1 MSRNTCHE
9 QTTSKPIHAEV
20 FQFNVVHKR
29 NPAGTGADLQGIG
42 MDLAISNVSQEPA
55 WSTAGDEPGSWQQ
68 FLGLSPQP
76 RQLRQSS
83 QVILTLSNDILNVF
97 AIQLTDHLCE
107 GIESVNRV
115 TPALTD
121 CAMALPAA
129 HTAPTL
135 PVPRCKEEVV
145 ETQTSAKSSPLLCDS
160 SSMKSVTINP

>member
-68 FLGLSPQP
+68 FLGLSPQL

-121 CAMALPAA
+121 CAVRWPFLLLTQPQRSLFLAARKRSLKRKPQPSPLHFSVTALP
-129 HTAPTL
+129 
-135 PVPRCKEEVV
+135 
-145 ETQTSAKSSPLLCDS
+145 
-160 SSMKSVTINP
+160 